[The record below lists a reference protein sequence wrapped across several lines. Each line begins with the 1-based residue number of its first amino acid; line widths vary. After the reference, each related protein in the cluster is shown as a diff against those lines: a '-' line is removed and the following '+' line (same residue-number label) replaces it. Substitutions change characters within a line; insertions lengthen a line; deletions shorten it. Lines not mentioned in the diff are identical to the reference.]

1 MTCFEAGV
9 VRWMDEPEDGW
20 EVSENPAKHWG
31 FFAVSKV
38 MGRQSVL
45 QISAQPPLMESVLH
59 DVIF

>member
-1 MTCFEAGV
+1 MGGSFKMTCFEAGV

-38 MGRQSVL
+38 MGRLSVL
-45 QISAQPPLMESVLH
+45 QISASI
-59 DVIF
+59 DGIRAS